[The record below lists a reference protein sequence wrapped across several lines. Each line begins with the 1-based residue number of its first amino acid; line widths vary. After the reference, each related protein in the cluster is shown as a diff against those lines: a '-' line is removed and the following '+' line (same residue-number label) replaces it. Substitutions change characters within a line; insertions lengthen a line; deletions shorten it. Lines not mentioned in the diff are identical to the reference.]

1 MVLSNSLRV
10 PSQFLNENDDIFI
23 VLATI
28 LTKEVDIGY
37 IFQRLI
43 ISAFTMLWLFF

>member
-10 PSQFLNENDDIFI
+10 PSQFINENDDILT

-28 LTKEVDIGY
+28 LTKEVDMGY
-37 IFQRLI
+37 IF
-43 ISAFTMLWLFF
+43 